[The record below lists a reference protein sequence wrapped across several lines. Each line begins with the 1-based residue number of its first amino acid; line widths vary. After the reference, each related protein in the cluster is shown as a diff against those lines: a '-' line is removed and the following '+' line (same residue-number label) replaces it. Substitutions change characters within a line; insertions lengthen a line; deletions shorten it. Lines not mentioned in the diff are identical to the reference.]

1 MRTAPAAVGAALAA
15 VDTPALIVQEDC
27 LLENMEMLQTLLKDS
42 NVSIRPHVKTH
53 KCPEIAA
60 LQLEQ
65 HGTSGICCQ
74 KVSEAVAMAD
84 VAGDVLLSSQVASP
98 TKARRLAALARRGCN
113 VTAVVDT
120 SFAARLLAEA
130 ARDEGTRLG
139 VLIDVNVGQDRCGV
153 DSPEE
158 AVTLAREI
166 KELQELSLRGIQAYQ
181 GKAQHIRS
189 WEQRCHA
196 AAEAADKA
204 RAVKDALVEANFECG
219 VVSGGGTGTCEI
231 DAASGVFTE
240 VQPGSYIF
248 NDVDYSK
255 NLDHEG
261 NLTRLW
267 KQSLFVASTVI
278 SCNRDARRLVLD
290 AGLKAVAFDSGEPR
304 IRGWP
309 ESLAQVECGGDEHTV
324 VKVSEGAALPALG
337 EQILLVP
344 GHCDPTVNLHEYLL
358 AVKGGTVNQVWAIA
372 GRGPGL

>member
-15 VDTPALIVQEDC
+15 VDTPALIVQEDS
-27 LLENMEMLQTLLKDS
+27 LLENMEMLQTVLKDS
-42 NVSIRPHVKTH
+42 EVVIRPHVKTH

-65 HGTSGICCQ
+65 PRTSGICCQ

-84 VAGDVLLSSQVASP
+84 VAGDVLVSSQVVSP
-98 TKARRLAALARRGCN
+98 IKARRLAALARRGCN
-113 VTAVVDT
+113 VTAVAD
-120 SFAARLLAEA
+120 SSYAARLLAEA
-130 ARDEGTRLG
+130 ARDEGTRIG
-139 VLIDVNVGQDRCGV
+139 ILIDVNVGQERCGV
-153 DSPEE
+153 ESPEE
-158 AVTLAREI
+158 AVTLAKDI
-166 KELQELSLRGIQAYQ
+166 QELQELSLRGIQAYQ
-181 GKAQHIRS
+181 GKAQHKRS
-189 WEQRCHA
+189 WEERCQA
-196 AAEAADKA
+196 ATDAAEKA
-204 RAVKDALVEANFECG
+204 RTVKDALESAGFECSQ
-219 VVSGGGTGTCEI
+219 VSGGGTGTCEM
-231 DAASGVFTE
+231 DATSGVFTE

-255 NLDHEG
+255 NLDRDG
-261 NLTRLW
+261 NPTQLW

-309 ESLAQVECGGDEHTV
+309 EALAQVECGGDEHTV